1 MESTNQNIPYFCTFI
16 KLNLQTNWLKY
27 METFKSD
34 LSNKEFPISEKIS
47 AKVVRKSILDLI
59 LKENPKFRKDM
70 FLSDTE
76 LNTYRQKYVESF
88 LTKQI
93 GELTSLEKTVLESLK
108 DKTTLTDKLVGDD
121 LQAMTYGQRIA
132 DKVATFGG
140 SWTFIISFAIFLL
153 VWICI
158 NIYWLGN
165 KGFDPYPFILLNL
178 ILSSI
183 AAIQAPVIMMSQNR
197 QEDKDRE
204 RAKKDYMINLKSELE
219 VRMLH
224 EKIDHMI
231 ISQQQEVLEIH
242 KVQIDLMTD
251 ILTRIEKIAEKEK

>member
-1 MESTNQNIPYFCTFI
+1 
-16 KLNLQTNWLKY
+16 

-34 LSNKEFPISEKIS
+34 LSNKKFPVSERISGKSI
-47 AKVVRKSILDLI
+47 RKSVFDLI
-59 LKENPKFRKDM
+59 LKDYPNFTPDM
-70 FLSDTE
+70 YLSDTE
-76 LNTYRQKYVESF
+76 LNAYREKYVESF

-93 GELTSLEKTVLESLK
+93 GQLTKLEKTVLDSLK
-108 DKTTLTDKLVGDD
+108 DKTTLSDKLDAEEP
-121 LQAMTYGQRIA
+121 QAMTYGQRIA
-132 DKVATFGG
+132 DKVADFGG
-140 SWTFIISFAIFLL
+140 SWTFIISFAVFLL

-178 ILSSI
+178 ILSSL

-204 RAKKDYMINLKSELE
+204 RGKKDYMINLKSELE

-224 EKIDHMI
+224 EKMDHLI
-231 ISQQQEVLEIH
+231 INQQEEVLEIH
-242 KVQIDLMTD
+242 KVQIDLMND
-251 ILTRIEKIAEKEK
+251 ILKRIEKLSEKEKQ